1 MIKWHMHMDIS
12 DNADHDGASAAEQ
25 RIARWLMR
33 YRHLLLVLL
42 AALCLVLSSGLWRL
56 DFNSEL
62 SVLLPE
68 NDPLV
73 SERRLLQ
80 SLFPEEEQIGFAI
93 APDNGDVFSTAAL
106 EALAEL
112 QYRYREI
119 PGARQIDSLLNHE
132 SPYGEVSIVPWP
144 WQNLD
149 RFTPPERE
157 VMRRK
162 ALDNPLVRER
172 LMDGNSRITFAT
184 VTLGRPATA
193 ADNSASR
200 NRRLA
205 EATRSLLGELQD
217 NHPSVTIRATGE
229 SLFEHDTRQAM
240 ISDLTRLLP
249 LTMLACML
257 FLAWCFRSLQSA
269 LVILAVA
276 ALSVFITLC
285 VLGLMGRAFNTISIM
300 APLVVVI
307 IAVADAV
314 HLLSIHRQRLDRLLP
329 LAAMQHSL
337 MFNLRPVSLAT
348 LTTATGFAS
357 LMLVSAPALSDFGS
371 TVAIGVL
378 SAWLVTFLLL
388 PALVP
393 LLHRSQEDARDTS
406 GPAAWISRPLALSRR
421 FSQRHDRS
429 LFLSVLLLTVL
440 CLGLLPLNRT
450 DFDRMDFVDEESAV
464 HSYYELVGEY
474 IDRGPV
480 LTYGVMA
487 GQNGGITDPALLH
500 ELDRLGATLREW
512 PEVSGVA
519 SLVELVRAVNAALPE
534 TGSARDGQGRIPD
547 SAEAVRQHLADYR
560 VAQNDSYPLSDF
572 VDPEYRVTRLF
583 VSTARLSNEELVEL
597 DRRINRAAGELMS
610 GVRLLQGS
618 DTLLFAR
625 MDDTVTDELLRGY
638 ALSLLIITLTLIAGL
653 RSVRYGLISLLP
665 NVMPAVIVFG
675 LRGLFN
681 AQIDPFILMLFS
693 VSVGLVVDDTVHIL
707 STWLRARRSGVDAE
721 KAMDTAV
728 FRAGPALLITTMVLC
743 LGSLMLLGASTLY
756 FQEAARLLVPIVALA
771 LVLDLTFLPA
781 VLRRAEP
788 RARP

>member
-1 MIKWHMHMDIS
+1 
-12 DNADHDGASAAEQ
+12 
-25 RIARWLMR
+25 MR
-33 YRHLLLVLL
+33 YRHFLL
-42 AALCLVLSSGLWRL
+42 ALLTIGCLALSPGLLRL

-80 SLFPEEEQIGFAI
+80 ALFPEDEALSFAI
-93 APDNGDVFSTAAL
+93 VPDNGDVFSTPAL

-112 QYRYREI
+112 QRRYREI
-119 PGARQIDSLLNHE
+119 PGARQIDSLLNHQ

-144 WQNLD
+144 WQNPG
-149 RFTPPERE
+149 RFSPGERDE
-157 VMRRK
+157 MRRQ
-162 ALDNPLVRER
+162 ALTNPLVRER
-172 LMDGNSRITFAT
+172 LMDGDSRITFAT
-184 VTLGRPATA
+184 LTLDTPAPA
-193 ADNSASR
+193 SEDSAGR
-200 NRRLA
+200 NRRITA
-205 EATRSLLGELQD
+205 ATLSLLDDLRE
-217 NHPSVTIRATGE
+217 NHPTVNVRVSGE
-229 SLFEHDTRQAM
+229 ALFEHDTRQAM

-249 LTMLACML
+249 LTILGCML
-257 FLAWCFRSLQSA
+257 FIAWCFRSLRSA
-269 LVILAVA
+269 VTILAVA
-276 ALSVFITLC
+276 ALSVLVTLSL
-285 VLGLMGRAFNTISIM
+285 LGLMGRSFNTVSIM

-314 HLLSIHRQRLDRLLP
+314 HLLSIHRQKLARLPP
-329 LAAMQHSL
+329 LAAMQQSL
-337 MFNLRPVSLAT
+337 AFNLRPVTLAT

-393 LLHRSQEDARDTS
+393 ALHRARSNTADTS
-406 GPAAWISRPLALSRR
+406 GTAQWIGLPLTLSRR
-421 FSQRHDRS
+421 LSRRHDRS
-429 LFLSVLLLTVL
+429 LFLSGILITAL
-440 CLGLLPLNRT
+440 CLGLLPLNQT
-450 DFDRMDFVDEESAV
+450 DFDRMDFVDHDSVV
-464 HSYYELVGEY
+464 HSYYELVSEH

-480 LTYGVMA
+480 LTYGVMTGQA
-487 GQNGGITDPALLH
+487 GDVTDPLLLND
-500 ELDRLGATLREW
+500 LDRLADTLRQW

-519 SLVELVRAVNAALPE
+519 SLVELVRAVNAALPDA
-534 TGSARDGQGRIPD
+534 GSERDGQGRIPE
-547 SAEAVRQHLADYR
+547 SAEAVQQHLSDYR
-560 VAQNDSYPLSDF
+560 IAQNESYPLSDF
-572 VDPEYRVTRLF
+572 VGPDNRVTRFF
-583 VSTARLSNEELVEL
+583 VSTTRLSNEELVAL
-597 DRRINRAAGELMS
+597 DRRLRRTFEDSMD

-618 DTLLFAR
+618 STLLFAR

-638 ALSLLIITLTLIAGL
+638 VVSLLLITLTLMIGL
-653 RSVRYGLISLLP
+653 RSIRYGLISLLP

-675 LRGLFN
+675 FRGLLN

-707 STWLRARRSGVDAE
+707 STWLRARRSGAGME
-721 KAMDTAV
+721 QAMDTAV

-771 LVLDLTFLPA
+771 LVLDLTFLPT
-781 VLRRAEP
+781 VLRRTERQP
-788 RARP
+788 RT